1 LSSAAKAHVQ
11 KQALQGGGCM
21 SFFDQ
26 IFGTEMPLAARFI
39 IAFAVVLGLI
49 ALTAWLLRQFAGKR
63 LPLPANGRGRQPR
76 LGVLDAFAV
85 DARRRLVLIRR
96 DNVEHLIMIGGPN
109 DLVIESQIIRAPI
122 GQGAPVPAGTMAPR
136 QQQAGQRAPQVPA
149 PSAPAPIPAAA
160 VPGPLPPPEPEPR
173 LQAPVPPV
181 AATPQAPA
189 PAPQVP
195 APQAQPPQPP
205 AAPAPAQPAAAR
217 PGEPRAE
224 RLSFGNPA
232 RTTNFYRAIMN
243 REPGRTDEKP
253 LPASER
259 VAAERRAAEPAPEPP
274 RPAATPVPKRGEVD
288 PLFADIERKLD
299 EALKRPAPSFG
310 RSEPSRSEQP
320 APGRAPQAPAAE
332 SAPRPA
338 QPTPAPAPA
347 GGEASKSAL
356 DALEEEMAS
365 LLGRGFDRDDR

>member
-1 LSSAAKAHVQ
+1 
-11 KQALQGGGCM
+11 M

-63 LPLPANGRGRQPR
+63 LPLPANGRSRQPR

-109 DLVIESQIIRAPI
+109 DVVIESQIIRAPI
-122 GQGAPVPAGTMAPR
+122 GQSVPVPAGAMAPR
-136 QQQAGQRAPQVPA
+136 QQQPAAQPRAPQAPTPA
-149 PSAPAPIPAAA
+149 APIPAAPA
-160 VPGPLPPPEPEPR
+160 VAPLPPPEPEVR
-173 LQAPVPPV
+173 
-181 AATPQAPA
+181 
-189 PAPQVP
+189 PQVP
-195 APQAQPPQPP
+195 ASPAAAAPQAPTPP
-205 AAPAPAQPAAAR
+205 AAPAR
-217 PGEPRAE
+217 PEPRAPQPAF
-224 RLSFGNPA
+224 SDPA
-232 RTTNFYRAIMN
+232 RTSNFYRAIMN

-259 VAAERRAAEPAPEPP
+259 VAAERRAAEPAPEPA
-274 RPAATPVPKRGEVD
+274 RPATHAATHTAPAPRRGDVD

-310 RSEPSRSEQP
+310 RGEPQRSEPPHPETPARGPQHAETPGAARS
-320 APGRAPQAPAAE
+320 
-332 SAPRPA
+332 A
-338 QPTPAPAPA
+338 QPTPAPA
-347 GGEASKSAL
+347 GGEPSKSAL

>member
-1 LSSAAKAHVQ
+1 MSSAAKAHVQ

-122 GQGAPVPAGTMAPR
+122 GQGAPIPAGAMAPR
-136 QQQAGQRAPQVPA
+136 QQQAGQRAPQAPA
-149 PSAPAPIPAAA
+149 PAAPIPAAA

-173 LQAPVPPV
+173 LQAPVPP
-181 AATPQAPA
+181 AAATPPAPPAPAPTPQAPA
-189 PAPQVP
+189 APVP
-195 APQAQPPQPP
+195 V
-205 AAPAPAQPAAAR
+205 QPAAAR
-217 PGEPRAE
+217 PSEPRAE
-224 RLSFGNPA
+224 RPSFGDPA

-259 VAAERRAAEPAPEPP
+259 VAAERRAAEPAAPEPT
-274 RPAATPVPKRGEVD
+274 RPVATPVPKRGDVD

-310 RSEPSRSEQP
+310 RSEPPRPETP
-320 APGRAPQAPAAE
+320 ARAPQAPAE